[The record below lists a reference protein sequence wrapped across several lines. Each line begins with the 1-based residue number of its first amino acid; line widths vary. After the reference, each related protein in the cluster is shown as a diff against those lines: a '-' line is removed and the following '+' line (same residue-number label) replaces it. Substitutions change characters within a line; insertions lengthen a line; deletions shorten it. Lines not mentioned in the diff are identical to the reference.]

1 MGNFSRETD
10 MEKLISYSNDLIEV
24 LKDKKDINNLTQCL
38 EHREVLQSSC
48 DADFEEIQKSIE
60 DYQRRISACKEKTE
74 AAKSEFAT
82 DAETDHLQKELEE
95 ALDKERMLKE
105 ELRVI
110 TNEINDLDQQI
121 IWIEERKQVL
131 KKVNQQEFKEQ
142 RKLSMLASVTN
153 IIPDLN
159 DELEISGRIL
169 VLSFFFGGEKILW
182 IGTKKCSRNLHLT
195 QRR

>member
-1 MGNFSRETD
+1 MLL
-10 MEKLISYSNDLIEV
+10 MLKLTIY
-24 LKDKKDINNLTQCL
+24 
-38 EHREVLQSSC
+38 
-48 DADFEEIQKSIE
+48 
-60 DYQRRISACKEKTE
+60 
-74 AAKSEFAT
+74 
-82 DAETDHLQKELEE
+82 KELEE

-159 DELEISGRIL
+159 DELEISGHIVDRDKK
-169 VLSFFFGGEKILW
+169 VLEKFAFDP
-182 IGTKKCSRNLHLT
+182 TKMTSYDICDNIWKMINKR
-195 QRR
+195 